1 MNRPILTIGK
11 ISRSPWITLAI
22 LSSVGLIA
30 MFADTMILPAI
41 PDIIKDFKISYSTSS
56 WILASFLIT
65 GAVMTP
71 VAGRLSDMYGK
82 KKMLLIIVGIYTI
95 GISTAAVSTN
105 FTVMIIARIMQGIGA
120 SMFPIAFGIIR
131 DNFEPEKLAVAQ
143 GIFSSMFSAGAV
155 IGVAIGGNIINNFG
169 WHATFLL
176 VIPIAILLFVAISRF
191 IRITADQITAPI
203 SDKNTEFCCR
213 FTHVR
218 KDILLSESSSGN
230 TTTTSIAEYSNSP
243 SNSASKKYKSNIDI
257 IGAITLSVTVI
268 SCLVALQFIQTA
280 IHAAA
285 SNILIVVGFGAAAI
299 ISLTFFIMIERRT
312 DSPLIDFK
320 LLVNRILLPA
330 NIINMIVGITALM
343 VVYQTIPILIRSP
356 IPLGF
361 GGNALSIANV
371 QLPYMVISLIV
382 SIASGFIVSK
392 FGNQNPTVAG
402 TIISTAGF
410 LLLFI
415 LHSTEFLITISL
427 AIIAIGLSLTQIG
440 SINMI
445 LVSTPK
451 QSNGVSLGMTT
462 LLYLIGTSVGPVIA
476 GIFMQ
481 ANQAFVKGISSSGDG
496 GVSLFPTTQSY
507 NLIFLTAILL
517 SIVSIVLVSSI
528 KKRAPEPRIAMK

>member
-1 MNRPILTIGK
+1 MNQPITAIGK

-22 LSSVGLIA
+22 LSCVGLMA

-41 PDIIKDFKISYSTSS
+41 PDIIKDFKISYNASS

-82 KKMLLIIVGIYTI
+82 KKILLIIVGIYTI

-131 DNFEPEKLAVAQ
+131 DKFEPEKLAVAQ

-191 IRITADQITAPI
+191 IHIKADQITAPI

-230 TTTTSIAEYSNSP
+230 TTIAEYSSSP
-243 SNSASKKYKSNIDI
+243 SNSVSKKNKPNIDVM
-257 IGAITLSVTVI
+257 GAITLSVTVI
-268 SCLVALQFIQTA
+268 SFLVALQFIQTT
-280 IHAAA
+280 ISAAA
-285 SNILIVVGFGAAAI
+285 PNILIVVVFGAAAI
-299 ISLTFFIMIERRT
+299 ISLTFFIMVERRT

-427 AIIAIGLSLTQIG
+427 AIIATGLSLTQIG

-481 ANQAFVKGISSSGDG
+481 ANQAFVKGISSG
-496 GVSLFPTTQSY
+496 GVSLFPTAQSY

-517 SIVSIVLVSSI
+517 SIVSIALGSNI
-528 KKRAPEPRIAMK
+528 KKRAPEPRIVMK

>member
-1 MNRPILTIGK
+1 VNRPIITIGK

-22 LSSVGLIA
+22 LSCVGLIA

-41 PDIIKDFKISYSTSS
+41 PDIIKDFKISYNTSS

-71 VAGRLSDMYGK
+71 VAGRLSDLYGK

-95 GISTAAVSTN
+95 GIFTAAVSTN
-105 FTVMIIARIMQGIGA
+105 FTAMIIARIMQGIGA
-120 SMFPIAFGIIR
+120 SMFPIAFGVIR

-191 IRITADQITAPI
+191 IRIKADQTIAPI

-230 TTTTSIAEYSNSP
+230 TTNTIAKYSSP
-243 SNSASKKYKSNIDI
+243 SNSVSKKNKSNIDI

-268 SCLVALQFIQTA
+268 SFLVALQFIQTA
-280 IHAAA
+280 ISAAA
-285 SNILIVVGFGAAAI
+285 LNILIVVGFGAAAI
-299 ISLTFFIMIERRT
+299 ISLTFFIMVERRT

-427 AIIAIGLSLTQIG
+427 AIIATGLSLTQIG

-481 ANQAFVKGISSSGDG
+481 ANQAFVKGISSS
-496 GVSLFPTTQSY
+496 VSLFPTAQSY

-517 SIVSIVLVSSI
+517 SIVSIALVSSI
-528 KKRAPEPRIAMK
+528 RKRAPEPRIVIK

>member
-1 MNRPILTIGK
+1 VNRPFITIGK
-11 ISRSPWITLAI
+11 ISSSPWITLAI
-22 LSSVGLIA
+22 LSCVGLIA

-41 PDIIKDFKISYSTSS
+41 PDIIKDFKISYNTSS

-82 KKMLLIIVGIYTI
+82 KKMLLLIVGIYTI
-95 GISTAAVSTN
+95 GITTAAVSSN

-131 DNFEPEKLAVAQ
+131 DKFEPEKLAVAQ

-155 IGVAIGGNIINNFG
+155 IGVTIGGNITNNFG

-176 VIPIAILLFVAISRF
+176 VTPIAILLFVAISRF
-191 IRITADQITAPI
+191 IHIKADQIIASI

-218 KDILLSESSSGN
+218 MDILLSESSSGN
-230 TTTTSIAEYSNSP
+230 TTTATIAEYSSP
-243 SNSASKKYKSNIDI
+243 SDSASKKNKPGIDV
-257 IGAITLSVTVI
+257 IGAIALSVTVI
-268 SCLVALQFIQTA
+268 SFLVALQFIQTTISA
-280 IHAAA
+280 TA
-285 SNILIVVGFGAAAI
+285 SNLLIVVGFGAAAI
-299 ISLTFFIMIERRT
+299 ISLTFFIMVERRT
-312 DSPLIDFK
+312 ESPLIDFK

-330 NIINMIVGITALM
+330 NIINMVVGITALM

-392 FGNQNPTVAG
+392 FGNQYPTIAG

-410 LLLFI
+410 LFLFI

-427 AIIAIGLSLTQIG
+427 AIIATGLSLTQIG

-451 QSNGVSLGMTT
+451 QSNGVSLAMTT

-481 ANQAFVKGISSSGDG
+481 ANQAFVKAISSSGG
-496 GVSLFPTTQSY
+496 VVSLFPTAQSY
-507 NLIFLTAILL
+507 SLIFLTAILL
-517 SIVSIVLVSSI
+517 SIVSIALASNI
-528 KKRAPEPRIAMK
+528 KKRIPEQRTIIK

>member
-1 MNRPILTIGK
+1 VNRPIGGK
-11 ISRSPWITLAI
+11 ISGSPWITLAI
-22 LSSVGLIA
+22 LSCVGLIA

-41 PDIIKDFKISYSTSS
+41 PDIIKDFKISYNTSS

-71 VAGRLSDMYGK
+71 IAGRLSDMYGK
-82 KKMLLIIVGIYTI
+82 KKMLLLIVGIYTI
-95 GISTAAVSTN
+95 GISTAAISTN
-105 FTVMIIARIMQGIGA
+105 FTVMVIARIMQGIGA

-131 DNFEPEKLAVAQ
+131 DKFEPEKLAVSQ

-155 IGVAIGGNIINNFG
+155 IGVGIGGNIINNFG

-176 VIPIAILLFVAISRF
+176 VIPIAIILFVVISRF
-191 IRITADQITAPI
+191 IHIEADQVTAPI

-218 KDILLSESSSGN
+218 KDILLSESSSN
-230 TTTTSIAEYSNSP
+230 TTVAEYNSSNS
-243 SNSASKKYKSNIDI
+243 SSVRKKNKSTIDI
-257 IGAITLSVTVI
+257 KGAMTLSVTVI
-268 SCLVALQFIQTA
+268 SFLVALQFIQTTTST
-280 IHAAA
+280 AAS
-285 SNILIVVGFGAAAI
+285 SNILIGVAFGAAAI
-299 ISLTFFIMIERRT
+299 ISLSFFTMVESRT

-356 IPLGF
+356 PPLGF

-371 QLPYMVISLIV
+371 QLPYMVISLLV

-392 FGNQNPTVAG
+392 FGNQNPTLAG
-402 TIISTAGF
+402 IIISTVGFF
-410 LLLFI
+410 LLFV

-427 AIIAIGLSLTQIG
+427 AIIATGLSLTQIG

-451 QSNGVSLGMTT
+451 QSNGISLGMTT

-481 ANQAFVKGISSSGDG
+481 ANQAFLKGISST
-496 GVSLFPTTQSY
+496 GVSLFPTAQSY
-507 NLIFLTAILL
+507 NLIFLTATLL
-517 SIVSIVLVSSI
+517 SIVSIVLVSNI
-528 KKRAPEPRIAMK
+528 RKRTAKQRIIMK

>member
-1 MNRPILTIGK
+1 VNRPIITIGK
-11 ISRSPWITLAI
+11 ISGSPWITLAI
-22 LSSVGLIA
+22 LSCVGLIA

-71 VAGRLSDMYGK
+71 VAGRLSDMYST

-131 DNFEPEKLAVAQ
+131 DKFEPKKLAVAQ

-191 IRITADQITAPI
+191 IHIEADQIIAPI

-230 TTTTSIAEYSNSP
+230 TTATTSIAEYSSSP
-243 SNSASKKYKSNIDI
+243 SNSASKKNKPSIDVM
-257 IGAITLSVTVI
+257 GAITLSVTVI
-268 SCLVALQFIQTA
+268 SFLVALQFIQT
-280 IHAAA
+280 IINAAA
-285 SNILIVVGFGAAAI
+285 PNILIVAVFGAAAI
-299 ISLTFFIMIERRT
+299 ISLTFFIMVERRT

-361 GGNALSIANV
+361 GGNALTIANV

-415 LHSTEFLITISL
+415 LHSTEFLITVSL
-427 AIIAIGLSLTQIG
+427 AIIATGLSLTQIG
-440 SINMI
+440 SINVI

-481 ANQAFVKGISSSGDG
+481 ANQAFVKGISSSSG
-496 GVSLFPTTQSY
+496 GISLFPTAQSY
-507 NLIFLTAILL
+507 NLIFLTAILF
-517 SIVSIVLVSSI
+517 SIASIVLVSYI
-528 KKRAPEPRIAMK
+528 KKRTPTLRIVMK

>member
-1 MNRPILTIGK
+1 VNRPIITIAK
-11 ISRSPWITLAI
+11 ISRSPWITLVI
-22 LSSVGLIA
+22 LSCVGLIA

-41 PDIIKDFKISYSTSS
+41 PDIIKDFKISYNTSS

-82 KKMLLIIVGIYTI
+82 KKMLLLIVGLYTI
-95 GISTAAVSTN
+95 GISTAAISTN

-120 SMFPIAFGIIR
+120 SMFPIAFSIIR
-131 DNFEPEKLAVAQ
+131 DEFEPEKLAVAQ

-155 IGVAIGGNIINNFG
+155 IGVGIGGNIINNFG

-191 IRITADQITAPI
+191 IHIRADQLTAPI

-218 KDILLSESSSGN
+218 KDILLSESSSSGN
-230 TTTTSIAEYSNSP
+230 TTATISEYSSSP
-243 SNSASKKYKSNIDI
+243 NTSVSKKNKPSIDV
-257 IGAITLSVTVI
+257 IGAITLSVMVI
-268 SCLVALQFIQTA
+268 SFLVALQFIQTTTS
-280 IHAAA
+280 AAA
-285 SNILIVVGFGAAAI
+285 SNIIIVVGFGAAAI
-299 ISLTFFIMIERRT
+299 ISLTFFIMVERRT

-392 FGNQNPTVAG
+392 FGNQNPTIAG
-402 TIISTAGF
+402 TIISTIGF
-410 LLLFI
+410 LFLFI
-415 LHSTEFLITISL
+415 LHSTESLITISL
-427 AIIAIGLSLTQIG
+427 AIIATGLSLTQIG

-451 QSNGVSLGMTT
+451 QSNGVSLGMTS
-462 LLYLIGTSVGPVIA
+462 LLYLIGTAVGPVIA

-481 ANQAFVKGISSSGDG
+481 ANQAFVKGISSSVG
-496 GVSLFPTTQSY
+496 GVSLFPTAQSY

-517 SIVSIVLVSSI
+517 SIVSIALVSII
-528 KKRAPEPRIAMK
+528 KKRAPEPRTVIK

>member
-1 MNRPILTIGK
+1 
-11 ISRSPWITLAI
+11 
-22 LSSVGLIA
+22 
-30 MFADTMILPAI
+30 
-41 PDIIKDFKISYSTSS
+41 
-56 WILASFLIT
+56 
-65 GAVMTP
+65 
-71 VAGRLSDMYGK
+71 
-82 KKMLLIIVGIYTI
+82 
-95 GISTAAVSTN
+95 
-105 FTVMIIARIMQGIGA
+105 
-120 SMFPIAFGIIR
+120 
-131 DNFEPEKLAVAQ
+131 
-143 GIFSSMFSAGAV
+143 
-155 IGVAIGGNIINNFG
+155 
-169 WHATFLL
+169 
-176 VIPIAILLFVAISRF
+176 
-191 IRITADQITAPI
+191 
-203 SDKNTEFCCR
+203 
-213 FTHVR
+213 VR

-230 TTTTSIAEYSNSP
+230 TTIAEYSSSP
-243 SNSASKKYKSNIDI
+243 SNSVSKKNKPNIDVM
-257 IGAITLSVTVI
+257 GAITLSVTVI
-268 SCLVALQFIQTA
+268 SFLVALQFIQTTTS
-280 IHAAA
+280 AAA
-285 SNILIVVGFGAAAI
+285 HNILTVVIFGAAAV
-299 ISLTFFIMIERRT
+299 ISLTFFIMVERRT

-427 AIIAIGLSLTQIG
+427 AIIATGLSLTQIG

-481 ANQAFVKGISSSGDG
+481 ANQAFIKGISSSSSSAD
-496 GVSLFPTTQSY
+496 VSLFPTAQSY

-517 SIVSIVLVSSI
+517 SIVSIVLVSNI
-528 KKRAPEPRIAMK
+528 KKRAPEPRIVMK

>member
-1 MNRPILTIGK
+1 VNRPIITIGK

-22 LSSVGLIA
+22 LSCVGLLA

-41 PDIIKDFKISYSTSS
+41 PDIIKDFKISYNTSS

-82 KKMLLIIVGIYTI
+82 KKMLLLIVGIYTI
-95 GISTAAVSTN
+95 GISTAAISTN
-105 FTVMIIARIMQGIGA
+105 FTVMIIARIMQGTGA

-131 DNFEPEKLAVAQ
+131 DKFEPEKLAVAQ

-155 IGVAIGGNIINNFG
+155 IGVGIGGNIINNFG

-176 VIPIAILLFVAISRF
+176 VIPIAILLIAAISRF
-191 IRITADQITAPI
+191 IHIKADQIIAPI

-218 KDILLSESSSGN
+218 KDILLSESSNGN
-230 TTTTSIAEYSNSP
+230 TSATIAEYSSGP
-243 SNSASKKYKSNIDI
+243 TTSVSKKNKTSIDVM
-257 IGAITLSVTVI
+257 GAITLSVTVI
-268 SCLVALQFIQTA
+268 SFLVTLQFVQTTTS
-280 IHAAA
+280 AAA
-285 SNILIVVGFGAAAI
+285 SNVLIVVGFGAAAI
-299 ISLTFFIMIERRT
+299 ISLTFFIIVERRT

-371 QLPYMVISLIV
+371 QLPYMIISLIV

-415 LHSTEFLITISL
+415 LHSREFLITISL
-427 AIIAIGLSLTQIG
+427 AVIATGLSLT
-440 SINMI
+440 
-445 LVSTPK
+445 
-451 QSNGVSLGMTT
+451 
-462 LLYLIGTSVGPVIA
+462 
-476 GIFMQ
+476 
-481 ANQAFVKGISSSGDG
+481 DW
-496 GVSLFPTTQSY
+496 
-507 NLIFLTAILL
+507 
-517 SIVSIVLVSSI
+517 
-528 KKRAPEPRIAMK
+528 

>member
-1 MNRPILTIGK
+1 VNRPIITIGK
-11 ISRSPWITLAI
+11 ISGSPWVTLAI
-22 LSSVGLIA
+22 LSCVGLIA

-41 PDIIKDFKISYSTSS
+41 PDIIKDFKISYNTSS

-71 VAGRLSDMYGK
+71 VVGRLSDMYGK
-82 KKMLLIIVGIYTI
+82 KRMLLLIVGIYTI
-95 GISTAAVSTN
+95 GITTAAVSTN

-120 SMFPIAFGIIR
+120 SMFPIAFSIIR
-131 DNFEPEKLAVAQ
+131 DKFEPEKLAVAQ

-169 WHATFLL
+169 WHTTFLL

-191 IRITADQITAPI
+191 IHIKADQVTASI

-230 TTTTSIAEYSNSP
+230 TTATIPEYSSSP
-243 SNSASKKYKSNIDI
+243 STNVSKKNKPNIDV

-268 SCLVALQFIQTA
+268 SFLVALQFIQTT
-280 IHAAA
+280 ISAAA
-285 SNILIVVGFGAAAI
+285 PNILIVVGFGAAAI
-299 ISLTFFIMIERRT
+299 ISLTFFIMVERRT

-356 IPLGF
+356 LPSGF
-361 GGNALSIANV
+361 AGNALSIANV
-371 QLPYMVISLIV
+371 QLPYMVISLTV

-392 FGNQNPTVAG
+392 FGNQNPTMAG

-410 LLLFI
+410 FLLFT

-427 AIIAIGLSLTQIG
+427 AIIATGLSLTQIG

-476 GIFMQ
+476 GMFMQ
-481 ANQAFVKGISSSGDG
+481 GDQAFAKGISSS
-496 GVSLFPTTQSY
+496 VSLFPTAQSY
-507 NLIFLTAILL
+507 NLIFLTAILF
-517 SIVSIVLVSSI
+517 SIVSIVLVSII
-528 KKRAPEPRIAMK
+528 KKRAPKPRIIMK